1 MNGVGPKTNR
11 GLGISEHG
19 CYMGL
24 HVSPKTFC
32 APVLAMGIRARKT
45 LKVTF
50 RFAHLGERTMCI
62 NSLIVR
68 LDKVDGALVVRKLA

>member
-1 MNGVGPKTNR
+1 MNGVSPKTNR

-19 CYMGL
+19 CDMSL
-24 HVSPKTFC
+24 HVFPKTFC
-32 APVLAMGIRARKT
+32 APVLAMGVRARKT

-50 RFAHLGERTMCI
+50 RFTQFGKRTMCI
-62 NSLIVR
+62 NALIVR